1 MILNCLGKQFN
12 CLFLH
17 LLLVVG
23 VGLVGVVV
31 VEGGDAT
38 GDGRLKRRQ
47 RTKDILRFP
56 PANKYCTES
65 KGNVK
70 NSIRGK
76 QTKHQ

>member
-1 MILNCLGKQFN
+1 MIFNCLGKHFN

-38 GDGRLKRRQ
+38 GDGSLKNDREH
-47 RTKDILRFP
+47 DNF
-56 PANKYCTES
+56 
-65 KGNVK
+65 
-70 NSIRGK
+70 
-76 QTKHQ
+76 